1 MLLSKYIYWDLHAR
15 SLNIRKSINKI
26 KSIEILKRIAIVVDV
41 NVALK
46 NVHIY
51 LLRDT
56 REFAGSGGAHLYP
69 PHRVAV
75 AGRRL

>member
-26 KSIEILKRIAIVVDV
+26 KSIEILKRIAIVIDV

-46 NVHIY
+46 TCTFIF
-51 LLRDT
+51 LRDT
-56 REFAGSGGAHLYP
+56 RDLLGLAEHTFIP
-69 PHRVAV
+69 RTM
-75 AGRRL
+75 